1 MYSNWSRRFFRC
13 DYRML
18 QFHSKEVVKVLHIKL
33 ISRLKFEISIIEE
46 VEKYFTSKYNPDN
59 EQLLSNN

>member
-1 MYSNWSRRFFRC
+1 MYTNWSARFFRC

-18 QFHSKEVVKVLHIKL
+18 QFYGKEDVKVLHIKL
-33 ISRLKFEISIIEE
+33 IFELGFKIRIIEE

-59 EQLLSNN
+59 E